1 MLWVSYR
8 DLFGLLYRQGPTQ
21 GELVI
26 RVTLSSPQGYN
37 FPVPKLI
44 SKVRRVMDAHRFD
57 DVRQDVSWK
66 ESRANF
72 RRLSFAEHQTAKV

>member
-1 MLWVSYR
+1 VLWVSYR

-21 GELVI
+21 GEFVI
-26 RVTLSSPQGYN
+26 GVTLSSPQGYN

-57 DVRQDVSWK
+57 DARQDMPSSPVNM
-66 ESRANF
+66 ERALMTPQ
-72 RRLSFAEHQTAKV
+72 R